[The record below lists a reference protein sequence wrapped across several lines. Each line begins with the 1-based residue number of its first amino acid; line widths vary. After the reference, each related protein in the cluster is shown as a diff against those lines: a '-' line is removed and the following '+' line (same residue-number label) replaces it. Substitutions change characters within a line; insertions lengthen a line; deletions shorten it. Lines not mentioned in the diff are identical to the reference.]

1 MASEE
6 AIRVESPPEF
16 PGLGDRL
23 LALYD
28 GHCGF
33 CNRSIRWF
41 LKRDLFDRLRFT
53 PTESPAA
60 ATLLARHNFGALSP
74 NTLIVV
80 QHVGKPHEKLLTRT
94 TGVIAM
100 LVKLP
105 RPWSNLA
112 IVLSAI
118 PRPIR
123 DFGYRIIARLRYRIW
138 GRYDTCPIPTP
149 EQRHHFL
156 Q

>member
-1 MASEE
+1 MNQETA
-6 AIRVESPPEF
+6 RVRCTPEF
-16 PGLGDRL
+16 PDLGDRL
-23 LALYD
+23 LILYD

-41 LKRDLFDRLRFT
+41 LKRDRFDRFRFA
-53 PTESPAA
+53 PAESPAA
-60 ATLLARHNFGALSP
+60 ASLLARHNFGALSP

-80 QHVGKPHEKLLTRT
+80 RHAGKSHERLLTRT
-94 TGVIAM
+94 TGIIAM
-100 LVKLP
+100 LVELP
-105 RPWSNLA
+105 RPWSGFA

-118 PRPIR
+118 PRSIR
-123 DFGYRIIARLRYRIW
+123 DLGYGLIARLRYRIW

-149 EQRHHFL
+149 EERRHFL